1 MRKATVIAVGE
12 GKDPKNISLTVL
24 LPGKTSQKKRKY
36 EITQEDYERM
46 GSPDI
51 DCELSEYECKI
62 LFCKNDEKD
71 ALDAA
76 YRILAHCDNNR
87 ASLKRKLTERGFD
100 EEIAES
106 TVEKMVSLGYINE
119 HDQLLRFVLRLAN
132 QNLYGE
138 RKIYPYL
145 IARGYER
152 EDIENAI
159 SELLCGEELDFEAV
173 KERLLREKVSDTDD
187 KSKMRALLYKYGH
200 DGSFDF

>member
-1 MRKATVIAVGE
+1 MQKATVIAVGE
-12 GKDPKNISLTVL
+12 GKNPQNVSLTVL
-24 LPGKTSQKKRKY
+24 LQGKSSQKKRKY
-36 EITQEDYERM
+36 EVTQEDYERM

-71 ALDAA
+71 ATDAA

-87 ASLKRKLTERGFD
+87 ASLKRKLTERGFS
-100 EEIAES
+100 EEIS
-106 TVEKMVSLGYINE
+106 KITVEKMVALGYINE

-200 DGSFDF
+200 DDSFDF

>member
-1 MRKATVIAVGE
+1 MQKATVIAVGE
-12 GKDPKNISLTVL
+12 GKNPQNVSLTVL
-24 LPGKTSQKKRKY
+24 LQGKSSQKKRKY
-36 EITQEDYERM
+36 EVTQEDYERM

-71 ALDAA
+71 ATDAA

-87 ASLKRKLTERGFD
+87 ASLKRKLTERGFS
-100 EEIAES
+100 EEIS
-106 TVEKMVSLGYINE
+106 KITVEKMVALGYINE